1 MIKYIFR
8 RILISIP
15 VLIGITLIT
24 FSAYNLAPG
33 DPISAMIDPTLPMS
47 GEMIE
52 QLKEEYGLNQP
63 MPVRYLIWLREAV
76 KGNLG
81 FSFASQRP
89 VSQVIAE
96 RVPATLQLTLASLLL
111 ALALGIPLGVYS
123 ALNQYSKIDYLLT
136 LFAFFAVSVP
146 AFFFALGAI
155 WIFALRLDLFPT
167 HGMNSPSA
175 EHVILDRA
183 YHLILPATVLGV
195 ERVAGFLRYTRSS
208 VLEVLGQD
216 YMTTARAKGLPQK
229 IVFWRHGF
237 RNALLTL
244 ITIVALSL
252 PGLFGG
258 AFIIEWI
265 FAWPGMGQLAIASIT
280 ARDYPTLMGT
290 ALIGSILVLLSNLLA
305 DILYAAADPRIR
317 YS

>member
-1 MIKYIFR
+1 MIKYIVR

-24 FSAYNLAPG
+24 FTAYNLAPG
-33 DPISAMIDPTLPMS
+33 DPISAMIDPTLPLS
-47 GEMIE
+47 GEMI
-52 QLKEEYGLNQP
+52 QRLKEEYGLNKP
-63 MPVRYLIWLREAV
+63 LPIRYLIWLREAA

-89 VSQVIAE
+89 VSQIIAE
-96 RVPATLQLTLASLLL
+96 RVPATIQLTLSSLLL
-111 ALALGIPLGVYS
+111 ALGLGIPLGVYS
-123 ALNQYSKIDYLLT
+123 ALHQYSKLDYLLT

-167 HGMNSPSA
+167 HGINSPA
-175 EHVILDRA
+175 PQNFLLDRL
-183 YHLILPATVLGV
+183 YHLILPATVLGI
-195 ERVAGFLRYTRSS
+195 ERIAGFLRYTRSS
-208 VLEVLGQD
+208 VLEVLNQD
-216 YMTTARAKGLPQK
+216 YMTTARAKGLPER

-237 RNALLTL
+237 RNALLSL

-280 ARDYPTLMGT
+280 ARDYPTLMGA

>member
-1 MIKYIFR
+1 MIKYIVR

-15 VLIGITLIT
+15 VLIGITLIAFT
-24 FSAYNLAPG
+24 AYNLAPG
-33 DPISAMIDPTLPMS
+33 DLISAMIDPTLPLS
-47 GEMIE
+47 GELI
-52 QLKEEYGLNQP
+52 QRLKEESGLNKP
-63 MPVRYLIWLREAV
+63 LPIRYLIWLRAAA

-89 VSQVIAE
+89 VSQIIAE
-96 RVPATLQLTLASLLL
+96 RVPATIQLTLSSLLL
-111 ALALGIPLGVYS
+111 ALGLGIPLGVYS
-123 ALNQYSKIDYLLT
+123 ALRQYSKLDYLLT
-136 LFAFFAVSVP
+136 LFAFFVVSVP

-155 WIFALRLDLFPT
+155 WILALRLDLLPT
-167 HGMNSPSA
+167 HGINSPA
-175 EHVILDRA
+175 PQNFLLDRL
-183 YHLILPATVLGV
+183 YHLILPATVLGI
-195 ERVAGFLRYTRSS
+195 ERIAGFLRYTRSS
-208 VLEVLGQD
+208 VLEVLNQD
-216 YMTTARAKGLPQK
+216 YMTTARAKGLPER

-237 RNALLTL
+237 RNALLSL
-244 ITIVALSL
+244 ITIVALSW

-265 FAWPGMGQLAIASIT
+265 LAWPGMGQLAIASIT
-280 ARDYPTLMGT
+280 ARDYPTLMGA